1 MEYLKPIWYI
11 SQHRQRKNLS
21 WNIEAITRD
30 DGGYLIPS
38 YLWEFDNCILSK
50 LNLDGISNLALCIGN
65 LIERSWQTE
74 RQKEWLSENAKQSIK
89 IELSNEV
96 KNNKSKHQV
105 KINQFKMDFKTLEIS
120 EEKKIIQQ
128 VTSLI
133 ILRNSKK
140 NHRVTSVQESNI
152 KLKR

>member
-1 MEYLKPIWYI
+1 M
-11 SQHRQRKNLS
+11 
-21 WNIEAITRD
+21 
-30 DGGYLIPS
+30 
-38 YLWEFDNCILSK
+38 
-50 LNLDGISNLALCIGN
+50 
-65 LIERSWQTE
+65 
-74 RQKEWLSENAKQSIK
+74 SENAKQTIK

-140 NHRVTSVQESNI
+140 NHKVTSVQESNI